1 MANLLLR
8 LFVADRENTDDPSVR
23 SAYGRLAG
31 IVGII
36 CNILLFIS
44 KLVIGT
50 ISGAVS
56 ITADAINNLTDASSS
71 LVTLVGFRLA
81 EMPAD
86 KDHPYG
92 HARME
97 YISGLTVA
105 AMILLIGVELAKSSI
120 EKILHP
126 TPVEFSAA
134 LVIVLALSIL
144 IKLWLALF
152 NRKLGNAINSTT
164 LQATATDSRN
174 DAISTTAVLGAAI
187 LQVCTSWNVD
197 GAVGLAVAAFI
208 LWSGVGVAKD
218 TINLL
223 LGTGADPQLQKDL
236 AQEILS
242 HEKVLGIHD
251 LMVHDYGPGRRFAT
265 AHVEMDT
272 REDPMLCHDIIDNIE
287 RLCQEKF
294 NIQLCIHYDPVIIDD
309 PQLNETKELVTAYVQ
324 SIDNRL
330 SLHDFRMVVG
340 PTHTNLIFDMA
351 IPFGYPL
358 THQELKEKIDR
369 AVKAN
374 HPNYYTVITF
384 DEVAF
389 SNGSCS

>member
-8 LFVADRENTDDPSVR
+8 LFVADRENTDNPAVR

-31 IVGII
+31 IVGIF
-36 CNILLFIS
+36 CNILLFIG

-86 KDHPYG
+86 KNHPYG

-120 EKILHP
+120 QKILHP

-134 LVIVLALSIL
+134 LVIVLVLSIL
-144 IKLWLALF
+144 VKLWLALF
-152 NRKLGNAINSTT
+152 NRKLGKAIDSTT

-174 DAISTTAVLGAAI
+174 DAISTAAVLGAAI

-197 GAVGLAVAAFI
+197 GPVGLAVAALI

-223 LGTGADPQLQKDL
+223 LGTGADPQLQKDM

-265 AHVEMDT
+265 AHVEMDS

-294 NIQLCIHYDPVIIDD
+294 NLQLCIHYDPVITDD
-309 PQLNETKELVTAYVQ
+309 PQLNEAKELVTTYVQ
-324 SIDNRL
+324 DLDSRL

-340 PTHTNLIFDMA
+340 PTHTNLIFDMV
-351 IPFGYPL
+351 IPFGYSL
-358 THQELKEKIDR
+358 THQELKEKIDS
-369 AVKAN
+369 AVKAK

-389 SNGSCS
+389 NEGSCS